1 MANIQKLIERMR
13 YWCLDVSLGYDQT
26 NRWDIRPGGEADCS
40 SLVIH
45 CLQEAGFD
53 TGAASYTGD
62 MSAALTARGW
72 VRLPNNG
79 SPQAGDILLNDADH
93 VAVYLGGGQLA
104 QASYDENHRA
114 SGGASGDQTGHE
126 TNVSPYYNF
135 PWNCYLRYTGSQD
148 NNSQPTPDNQGD
160 DDMTN
165 AFFFAYKNSD
175 GSLQG
180 PTKFFDGSR
189 IHPLAHG
196 DEMKAIG
203 MSIKAATGKD
213 VPTYVFPSGPWQTRF
228 EDAIKRANS

>member
-45 CLQEAGFD
+45 CLREAGFD
-53 TGAASYTGD
+53 TGNASYTGD

-79 SPQAGDILLNDADH
+79 NPQAGDILLNDADH

-135 PWNCYLRYTGSQD
+135 PWNCFLRYTGSQD
-148 NNSQPTPDNQGD
+148 NNDTNTDNQGD
-160 DDMTN
+160 DFLMALSQYDQELIRN
-165 AFFFAYKNSD
+165 AVVEINNRTDRLEKAVNAMA
-175 GSLQG
+175 LRLG
-180 PTKFFDGSR
+180 PVPGYSFDYLPAISNNING
-189 IHPLAHG
+189 LDAQV
-196 DEMKAIG
+196 KAITKKLG
-203 MSIKAATGKD
+203 
-213 VPTYVFPSGPWQTRF
+213 
-228 EDAIKRANS
+228 